1 MDFLD
6 EVLEKLQEKPKDKQI
21 TLFDIIDEQL

>member
-21 TLFDIIDEQL
+21 TIFDIIDEQL